1 MSTERDFD
9 RLARAWLELGP
20 NEAPDRA
27 IDAALDAIEV
37 TPQVRRP
44 LRWPFWRPT
53 VMSRLPLLAALAGI
67 VIIVAGLLLVTGGG
81 PTPPIQATPSP
92 LASASEAAASSSPLP
107 LPAAIGGSWV
117 AASRGTGLEDA
128 KVTTITLESPN
139 EGTPIAFW
147 IDRNGFNPILP
158 ALAEEVAPGQ
168 IEFRS
173 TTSTGSCE
181 TGAVGRYGWA
191 LSTDGQW
198 LSIDLVEDACADRA
212 TILPGSWQRSLAHAN
227 PGGPG
232 IAAIF
237 EPYFTFTLPPGTYAG
252 RGTADI
258 DSLVTETGTT
268 TYKVWRDLD
277 GFVDAC
283 DIDAGRIDLEGMD
296 GVLGYLEEDPRFAI
310 TERDEF
316 TIDGHPAVEVRFT
329 IGADIDPPCWS
340 FDGDQADPTGVLT
353 WVPHAWAGGFWNDR
367 IGATGLLVVTE
378 VDGVSLTFEAVEV
391 TDPPTV
397 DRATLETIR
406 FLDELPAPPG
416 S

>member
-27 IDAALDAIEV
+27 IDAALDAIEL

-53 VMSRLPLLAALAGI
+53 TMSRLPLLVALAGI
-67 VIIVAGLLLVTGGG
+67 IIVLAGGLLLSGGG
-81 PTPPIQATPSP
+81 TPVPTSPPPSP
-92 LASASEAAASSSPLP
+92 LASASAATASGSPLP
-107 LPAAIGGSWV
+107 LPAEIGGAWV

-128 KVTTITLESPN
+128 RVTTITLESPN
-139 EGTPIAFW
+139 EGTPVAFW
-147 IDRNGFNPILP
+147 IERQGFNPILP
-158 ALAEEVAPGQ
+158 ALAEELAPGQ
-168 IEFRS
+168 IELRS
-173 TTSTGSCE
+173 TTSTGTCE
-181 TGAVGRYGWA
+181 TGAVGRYGWT

-198 LSIDLVEDACADRA
+198 LSIDLVEDACDDRA
-212 TILPGSWQRSLAHAN
+212 TILQGSWQRSLAHAN

-232 IAAIF
+232 IAAVF
-237 EPYFTFTLPPGTYAG
+237 DPYFTFTLPPDTYVG
-252 RGTADI
+252 RGATQV
-258 DSLVTETGTT
+258 DSMVTENDTA

-277 GFVDAC
+277 GFVDPC

-329 IGADIDPPCWS
+329 IGADIEPPCWS
-340 FDGDQADPTGVLT
+340 FDGNQDDPTGVLT
-353 WVPHAWAGGFWNDR
+353 WVPHAWSGGFWNDQ

-378 VDGVSLTFEAVEV
+378 VDGVSLTFETVDFGAGLA
-391 TDPPTV
+391 V
-397 DRATLETIR
+397 DRATLDTIR
-406 FLDELPAPPG
+406 FLDELPTPPEG
-416 S
+416 